1 MPGLIV
7 VNSWADRAKLA
18 AIHALGMQVVLLDWS
33 DFREVEALMTHA
45 IRHLGLFAF
54 VNFQNP
60 WRHDSYKT
68 YIRELAGS
76 VPAGPGSSDPSD
88 REWRRHL
95 RIVQRISGVGSGRLG

>member
-60 WRHDSYKT
+60 WRHDGYKT
-68 YIRELAGS
+68 YAYENWLDLCRR
-76 VPAGPGSSDPSD
+76 VPGSSDPSD
-88 REWRRHL
+88 R
-95 RIVQRISGVGSGRLG
+95 GVAEASSDRAKDIGSWFR